1 MPCPRL
7 AHAAHASEFYRSS
20 RGSLISLFY
29 PATRRGAPSGIPVR
43 IHFAAGW
50 PSVLVLALFTT
61 TPQLYQWYLLHLS
74 LCFYVVSPDALCAR

>member
-20 RGSLISLFY
+20 RGSLISRFY
-29 PATRRGAPSGIPVR
+29 PTLLLVVGIPVR